1 MVAVGIE
8 EADGTAA
15 KAAAAATD
23 TAATDTAATVAGTA
37 ATAAGTTAA
46 GTAAASARD
55 WDDLI
60 RMGFAKWLA
69 RLAVAVA
76 TGVARLQTH
85 SESRSS
91 LALPRCRL
99 ALAVTAPCHLRSG
112 SSLKVKLGWPS
123 PSSTLLSYHH
133 LREQQRRLA
142 YLSRPCHQGP
152 SSPPIL

>member
-1 MVAVGIE
+1 MVAVGVE
-8 EADGTAA
+8 EADGSAA
-15 KAAAAATD
+15 KAVATGTEAAATGTAAAAA
-23 TAATDTAATVAGTA
+23 GT
-37 ATAAGTTAA
+37 GTTAA

>member
-1 MVAVGIE
+1 VVAVGIE

-15 KAAAAATD
+15 KAVATGTEAAATGTAAAA
-23 TAATDTAATVAGTA
+23 AGTAATVAGTA
-37 ATAAGTTAA
+37 AA